1 MTKKVFNLNTMHA
14 WIDGVTLCASLSTL
28 INGAHCRPRP
38 NSREAHELTRTLT
51 RGHTGDHGT
60 ATLGWAW
67 GMQAFNSITRG
78 VGFLL
83 RSDLLAQLHK
93 GDEPP
98 SVKALQT
105 VLRDYGSVA

>member
-1 MTKKVFNLNTMHA
+1 LRFGLAEPRRYHKKLPNSAEQQCSDSSRV
-14 WIDGVTLCASLSTL
+14 CASRGRADV
-28 INGAHCRPRP
+28 GAFI
-38 NSREAHELTRTLT
+38 A
-51 RGHTGDHGT
+51 
-60 ATLGWAW
+60 
-67 GMQAFNSITRG
+67 QAFNTITRG

-105 VLRDYGSVA
+105 VLRDYGSLA

>member
-1 MTKKVFNLNTMHA
+1 M
-14 WIDGVTLCASLSTL
+14 
-28 INGAHCRPRP
+28 GAFI
-38 NSREAHELTRTLT
+38 A
-51 RGHTGDHGT
+51 
-60 ATLGWAW
+60 
-67 GMQAFNSITRG
+67 QAFNTITRG

-105 VLRDYGSVA
+105 VLRDYGSLA